1 MPIREFSEGFPRK
14 KIAFYK
20 EMPAEPDLERFKER
34 EFECKLYTEKDLQ
47 NPELVVQL
55 DAVIFSQK
63 PEKRNALLPMLNK
76 SIPMLL
82 NNDVRVYI
90 RIAPDPNETTAARNL
105 VIDALLTSNFPL
117 ANLQPEEWARI
128 PDGSREREA
137 SNLAPYV
144 YIFDAT
150 ANWASVAHTV
160 CDHPAGN
167 PPNKKLEIDRYDIS
181 RLRRVDEYFKEDLL
195 LLQRAFFNCDKL
207 KLQPLDGG
215 LSGAPVF
222 KAYASGVTEEWPC
235 LYFVKL
241 GPRKKIVNEYDNY
254 TGRGRAL
261 QALDN
266 VPFHLSPR
274 LSLDR
279 CNLGSSRGILVGDFV
294 EGAEPIGDCAP
305 SGRASHAIANLFGKT
320 LGIWHK
326 QAKKTSDSTLAQYL
340 EEKWLGEMGQ
350 EIEPPPKRAEIVK
363 QLGGIPLVKP
373 LREIFNRCAHGSVLL
388 GPAHGDLH
396 AANVLVRGSDA
407 IIIDFEKMTGPFPT
421 LYDPASLESGLLV
434 AGFVRD
440 DRSSRKPKVLLESI
454 LPLYAFDVLKNF
466 VIPYHHP
473 ADPSSW
479 FYDCIAQIRTAT
491 RHAELTSGQY
501 ALVLALC
508 LIRKGCNPHLLK
520 PKVYENLRA
529 ISFILGQRILMEIEQ
544 HTHQFDQQDSHQRG
558 PSWFNDPS

>member
-1 MPIREFSEGFPRK
+1 MPIREFSFEGVLRK

-47 NPELVVQL
+47 NPEFVVQL

-63 PEKRNALLPMLNK
+63 PEKRTALLPVLNK
-76 SIPMLL
+76 TIPMLL
-82 NNDVRVYI
+82 DNDVRVYI
-90 RIAPDPNETTAARNL
+90 RIAPDPNKTTAARNL

-128 PDGSREREA
+128 PESSRERET
-137 SNLAPYV
+137 SYLAPYV
-144 YIFDAT
+144 YIFDSKE
-150 ANWASVAHTV
+150 NWASVAHIV

-167 PPNKKLEIDRYDIS
+167 PPNKGLKIDRYDIR
-181 RLRRVDEYFKEDLL
+181 RLRRVDKYFKEDLL
-195 LLQRAFFNCDKL
+195 LLQRAFFNCNKL
-207 KLQPLDGG
+207 KLQLLDGG
-215 LSGAPVF
+215 LSGAIVF
-222 KAYASGVTEEWPC
+222 KAYASRLTEEWPC

-274 LSLDR
+274 LRLDR

-305 SGRASHAIANLFGKT
+305 SGRASHAIVNLFGKT
-320 LGIWHK
+320 LGIWYK

-340 EEKWLGEMGQ
+340 EEKWLDEKGQ
-350 EIEPPPKRAEIVK
+350 EIEPPPKRGEIIK
-363 QLGGIPLVKP
+363 RLGGIPVVEP
-373 LREIFNRCAHGSVLL
+373 LREIFNRCAHGPVLL

-440 DRSSRKPKVLLESI
+440 NRSIQKPESLIESI
-454 LPLYAFDVLKNF
+454 LPLYAFDVLKEF
-466 VIPYHHP
+466 VVPYHHP

-479 FYDCIAQIRTAT
+479 FYDCVAQIRTAT
-491 RHAELTSGQY
+491 HHAELTSGQY

-508 LIRKGCNPHLLK
+508 LIRKGCSNPSLLK

-529 ISFILGQRILMEIEQ
+529 ISFILGQRILMEIGQ
-544 HTHQFDQQDSHQRG
+544 HTQQFDQPAEKSEPVQ
-558 PSWFNDPS
+558 

>member
-1 MPIREFSEGFPRK
+1 MPIREFSFEGFPRK
-14 KIAFYK
+14 KIGFYK

-34 EFECKLYTEKDLQ
+34 EFECKLYTEKDIQ

-76 SIPMLL
+76 TIPMLL

-90 RIAPDPNETTAARNL
+90 RIALDPNETSAARNL

-128 PDGSREREA
+128 PEGSREREG

-195 LLQRAFFNCDKL
+195 LLQRAFFNYNKL
-207 KLQPLDGG
+207 KLQLLNGG
-215 LSGAPVF
+215 LSGSIVF
-222 KAYASGVTEEWPC
+222 KAYASGLTEEWPC

-241 GPRKKIVNEYDNY
+241 GPRKKIIDEYDNY

-274 LSLDR
+274 LRLDR

-305 SGRASHAIANLFGKT
+305 SGRANHAIANLFGKT

-326 QAKKTSDSTLAQYL
+326 QAKKTSDITLAQYL
-340 EEKWLGEMGQ
+340 EEKWLNEKK
-350 EIEPPPKRAEIVK
+350 EIDPPPKRGEIVK
-363 QLGGIPLVKP
+363 RLGGIPLVKP
-373 LREIFNRCAHGSVLL
+373 LREIFNRSAHGSALL

-396 AANVLVRGSDA
+396 AGNVLIRGSDA
-407 IIIDFEKMTGPFPT
+407 IIIDFEKMTGPFPI

-434 AGFVRD
+434 AGFVHD
-440 DRSSRKPKVLLESI
+440 DRSSRKPEALLQSI
-454 LPLYAFDVLKNF
+454 LPLYSFDVLKNF

-473 ADPSSW
+473 ADPSAW
-479 FYDCIAQIRTAT
+479 FYDCVAQIRTAT

-508 LIRKGCNPHLLK
+508 LIRKGCNTTLFK
-520 PKVYENLRA
+520 SKGENLRA
-529 ISFILGQRILMEIEQ
+529 ISFILGQRILTEIGQ
-544 HTHQFDQQDSHQRG
+544 YAQQFDQPAERSESVQ
-558 PSWFNDPS
+558 